1 MTHLRRIS
9 SLLPVCI
16 IAGACSSSGG
26 RAPGVPSPAAILDGA
41 IEQAGGAR
49 ALESARAFRWEGA
62 AIVHAGQRDVAIR
75 GEWAIQPP
83 DSAVV
88 ATYDTT
94 AGPSTTRRLIV
105 VGGTGWLEEAG
116 VFTPMPPA
124 VLAAERDEFYLYQ
137 VMRLVPLRA
146 PDVELAA
153 APPDTLGQRG
163 FEVRMPGRPPVSA
176 YVDENGRLAH
186 LRLRITDARTG
197 GQAWQDLW
205 LSGVVEAGGVRWPR
219 EIRITMD
226 GAPYFDLTIG
236 SLRVEPQ
243 LVEPYLAGPR

>member
-1 MTHLRRIS
+1 M
-9 SLLPVCI
+9 
-16 IAGACSSSGG
+16 
-26 RAPGVPSPAAILDGA
+26 
-41 IEQAGGAR
+41 
-49 ALESARAFRWEGA
+49 
-62 AIVHAGQRDVAIR
+62 AIR

-105 VGGTGWLEEAG
+105 AGGTGWLEEAG
-116 VFTPMPPA
+116 VFTPMPPSL
-124 VLAAERDEFYLYQ
+124 LAAERDEFYLYH

-146 PDVELAA
+146 PDVELAPV
-153 APPDTLGQRG
+153 PPDSLGQEG
-163 FEVRMPGRPPVSA
+163 FAVRAPGRPPVSA
-176 YVDENGRLAH
+176 YVDADGRLAH

-205 LSGVVEAGGVRWPR
+205 LAGVVEAGGVRWPR

-226 GAPYFDLTIG
+226 GAPYFDLTI
-236 SLRVEPQ
+236 SRLRVESR
-243 LVEPYLAGPR
+243 LVEPYLAGPSR